1 MNRIGRLTYQVGELR
16 NTTQAGKWYRS
27 HYYIVEAAHEP
38 ATIMTPPVY
47 AHFIIVNNMNY
58 KEDYTRAFNFAKN
71 IHGNMSETI
80 DDMLETMFP
89 SLKET
94 DEEKAR
100 KKTISIVEQ
109 YARICKKDGKP
120 CEDTNE
126 CIKYLESIANNGW
139 TEDDV
144 KQIDY
149 IINDARQ
156 EVPPD
161 EEGIKYLESLRNRVF
176 TRVHGWVPNERQISL
191 LESVRDHVAQVS
203 GYWGEEMTAIITELK
218 ALL

>member
-1 MNRIGRLTYQVGELR
+1 MD
-16 NTTQAGKWYRS
+16 
-27 HYYIVEAAHEP
+27 
-38 ATIMTPPVY
+38 
-47 AHFIIVNNMNY
+47 Y
-58 KEDYTRAFNFAKN
+58 KKDYTRAFNFAKN
-71 IHGNMSETI
+71 IHGNMSKTI
-80 DDMLETMFP
+80 DEMLETMFP

-94 DEEKAR
+94 SEEKAR

-109 YARICKKDGKP
+109 YARICKKEGEP
-120 CEDTNE
+120 CDDTNE

-149 IINDARQ
+149 ILNDARQ
-156 EVPPD
+156 GVPPD
-161 EEGIKYLESLRNRVF
+161 EDGMKYLVNLRNRVF
-176 TRVHGWVPNERQISL
+176 TRVHGWVPKERQISL
-191 LESVRDHVAQVS
+191 LESVRDHVAQGS